1 MGRRH
6 SAVSGG
12 GSHITVAD
20 LEINEDELEKER
32 KEAMAQV
39 VLVNDLA
46 KHYDRDRG
54 SFLKLLKR
62 NGIEIDKVRDG
73 VSGQEQNCVSIP
85 AAKVIEGLMTPEHE
99 VISVEDALTT
109 IDPPADAAKTTD

>member
-6 SAVSGG
+6 TQVSGG
-12 GSHITVAD
+12 SSHITVAD
-20 LEINEDELEKER
+20 LVIDEKELEKER

-62 NGIEIDKVRDG
+62 NGIVIDKVRDG
-73 VSGQEQNCVSIP
+73 VSGQQQNCVTLDQ
-85 AAKVIEGLMTPEHE
+85 IEQIKTIMTPEHE
-99 VISVEDALTT
+99 VVDVESVLDA
-109 IDPPADAAKTTD
+109 P

>member
-1 MGRRH
+1 MAQRH
-6 SAVSGG
+6 SEVSGG
-12 GSHITVAD
+12 GSTITIAD
-20 LEINEDELEKER
+20 PIDHKALDRER

-62 NGIEIDKVRDG
+62 NGVEIMKVRDE
-73 VSGQEQNCVSIP
+73 VSGQEKNCVSVET
-85 AAKVIEGLMTPEHE
+85 AKEVEVLMNPQHE
-99 VISVEDALTT
+99 VISVKDALS
-109 IDPPADAAKTTD
+109 DAT

>member
-1 MGRRH
+1 MEHGH
-6 SAVSGG
+6 SEVSGG
-12 GSHITVAD
+12 SSTITVAD
-20 LEINEDELEKER
+20 IDLDHEALERER

-62 NGIEIDKVRDG
+62 NGIAIDKVRDG
-73 VSGQEQNCVSIP
+73 VSGQHQNCVSVA
-85 AAKVIEGLMTPEHE
+85 AAKVIEGLMTPEHD
-99 VISVEDALTT
+99 VVSVEDALSTPDET
-109 IDPPADAAKTTD
+109 LDPSA

>member
-1 MGRRH
+1 MGKRH
-6 SAVSGG
+6 SQVSGG
-12 GSHITVAD
+12 GSSITVAD
-20 LEINEDELEKER
+20 LTIDEDALEKER
-32 KEAMAQV
+32 KEVMAQV

-73 VSGQEQNCVSIP
+73 VSGQQQNCVTLDQVERI
-85 AAKVIEGLMTPEHE
+85 KEIMTPEHE
-99 VISVEDALTT
+99 VVDVGAVL
-109 IDPPADAAKTTD
+109 DAA

>member
-1 MGRRH
+1 MGRGH
-6 SAVSGG
+6 SQVSGG

-62 NGIEIDKVRDG
+62 NKIEITKVQNG
-73 VSGQEQNCVSIP
+73 VSGQHQNCVTLDQ
-85 AAKVIEGLMTPEHE
+85 VEEIERIMTPEHE
-99 VISVEDALTT
+99 VVDVETALNA
-109 IDPPADAAKTTD
+109 P

>member
-1 MGRRH
+1 MEHGH
-6 SAVSGG
+6 SEVSGG
-12 GSHITVAD
+12 SSTITVAD
-20 LEINEDELEKER
+20 IDLDHEALERER

-62 NGIEIDKVRDG
+62 NGINIMKVRDG
-73 VSGQEQNCVSIP
+73 VSGQQQNCVAIG

-99 VISVEDALTT
+99 VVDVEAVLG
-109 IDPPADAAKTTD
+109 AAKTTD

>member
-1 MGRRH
+1 MEHGH
-6 SAVSGG
+6 SEVSGG
-12 GSHITVAD
+12 SSSITVAD
-20 LEINEDELEKER
+20 IDLDHEALEKER

-62 NGIEIDKVRDG
+62 NGIKIMKVRDG
-73 VSGQEQNCVSIP
+73 VSGQQQNCVT
-85 AAKVIEGLMTPEHE
+85 IEATKFIETIMTPEHE
-99 VISVEDALTT
+99 VVDVESVLNAPE
-109 IDPPADAAKTTD
+109 TTD